1 MRRLL
6 RGWRIRSHKAVTR
19 ARLDELLGRKRTDD
33 WWRYGYHDGDG
44 TGEPRTPVT
53 EHTDPT
59 YTAISAAY
67 RDGYA
72 AGQRSRLTREIVRVR
87 VAIQDRAA
95 FSEPL
100 V

>member
-19 ARLDELLGRKRTDD
+19 ARMEELVGRQRTDD
-33 WWRYGYHDGDG
+33 WWRYGFHDGDAG
-44 TGEPRTPVT
+44 REPKMPVT
-53 EHTDPT
+53 EHTDPSYSGVT
-59 YTAISAAY
+59 TAY
-67 RDGYA
+67 HGGYA
-72 AGQRSRLTREIVRVR
+72 AGQRERLTREVVRVR

-95 FSEPL
+95 FLEPL